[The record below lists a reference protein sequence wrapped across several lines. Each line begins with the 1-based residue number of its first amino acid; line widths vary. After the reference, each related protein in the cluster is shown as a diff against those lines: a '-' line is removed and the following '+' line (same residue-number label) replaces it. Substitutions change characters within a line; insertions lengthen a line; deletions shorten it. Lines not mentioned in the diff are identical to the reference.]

1 MNKDFDLNLKA
12 DKNPSE
18 GPAPRITSVA
28 YCTPGCITGELCG
41 SSECGLTRNCTGSIL
56 CAQLSGYKNI
66 NSMHLEIFL
75 NAYCL

>member
-12 DKNPSE
+12 DKNTTE

-56 CAQLSGYKNI
+56 CA
-66 NSMHLEIFL
+66 
-75 NAYCL
+75 

>member
-1 MNKDFDLNLKA
+1 MKTVKKGEKQMNKDFDLNLKA
-12 DKNPSE
+12 DKSTTE

-56 CAQLSGYKNI
+56 CA
-66 NSMHLEIFL
+66 
-75 NAYCL
+75 